1 MNYVN
6 RHFNTRLF
14 KKIRIALC
22 IWCMH
27 LHCIQIKKL
36 NKKCEPSPACP
47 SQDCPKNAQ
56 SLKILATFFVRI
68 FRFYMH
74 AETSEDLCATLLDA
88 GLAKVTSFQ
97 SKSKLWK
104 VKVTHKSYF
113 NKVEVKV
120 TPSYFYFKVTLE
132 VIFKVIFQNG
142 KKYHF
147 LLG

>member
-1 MNYVN
+1 MKV
-6 RHFNTRLF
+6 HT
-14 KKIRIALC
+14 
-22 IWCMH
+22 
-27 LHCIQIKKL
+27 
-36 NKKCEPSPACP
+36 P
-47 SQDCPKNAQ
+47 
-56 SLKILATFFVRI
+56 
-68 FRFYMH
+68 
-74 AETSEDLCATLLDA
+74 

-97 SKSKLWK
+97 SKSKLQK
-104 VKVTHKSYF
+104 VKVTQKSYF